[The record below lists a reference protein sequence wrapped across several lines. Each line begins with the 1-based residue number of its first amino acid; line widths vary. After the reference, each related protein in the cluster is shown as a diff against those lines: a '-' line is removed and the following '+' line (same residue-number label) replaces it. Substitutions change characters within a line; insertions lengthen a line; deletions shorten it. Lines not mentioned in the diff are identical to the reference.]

1 MIIERAEMS
10 DLAEIL
16 ELQYLAYQSEAKLL
30 NNPNIPPLQ
39 ETIDQL
45 MEEYEKG
52 IILKAVEENGEII
65 GSVRAYLENDTVHI
79 GKLIVHPTFQGKG
92 IGTKLLHTIENEYGN
107 VRYELFTSKKST
119 RNIKLYERIGYKVFK
134 EEQIKDD
141 LIFVFLYKTLKEIS
155 CKFCNYNEKL

>member
-1 MIIERAEMS
+1 MIIKRAEMS
-10 DLAEIL
+10 DLEEIL

-65 GSVRAYLENDTVHI
+65 GSVRAYLENDTVYI

-141 LIFVFLYKTLKEIS
+141 LIFVFLYKTLKEI
-155 CKFCNYNEKL
+155 